1 MAQDRTELGWRCL
14 CDCGEVKILSTADLK
29 WNGRKS
35 CGCGLGRKKTRETA
49 LVGGGLVMSNTL
61 RSLIPERVA
70 NLMKNKYRRRADDE
84 CPACGYSPA
93 RRISMLYGIRS
104 PLFTKVSEDPRN
116 YMVVCELCY
125 ERFRKVYG
133 SVPDKLGT
141 PQTWATLIL
150 EDGDPDR
157 VRPVKAQLLR
167 PSLELFRNVEPRIE
181 GVAYGMADIHA
192 FALAEK
198 ILDEEKGVE
207 P

>member
-1 MAQDRTELGWRCL
+1 
-14 CDCGEVKILSTADLK
+14 
-29 WNGRKS
+29 
-35 CGCGLGRKKTRETA
+35 
-49 LVGGGLVMSNTL
+49 MSNTL
-61 RSLIPERVA
+61 RSLMPERVA
-70 NLMKNKYRRRADDE
+70 NLMKNKYRRCRDE
-84 CPACGYSPA
+84 ECLACGHSPA

-116 YMVVCELCY
+116 YIVVCELCY

-141 PQTWATLIL
+141 PQTWATVIL

-157 VRPVKAQLLR
+157 VRPVKAPLLR
-167 PSLELFRNVEPRIE
+167 PLLELFRNVEPRTE

-192 FALAEK
+192 FTLAER
-198 ILDEEKGVE
+198 ILDEVKEVG